1 MKTFK
6 LTAAQ
11 VSEKYFGE
19 ATDLATMQDEQ
30 KKFEKTLAKGLNKI
44 VSSTI
49 DENLTLTIVYEPIE
63 IVPPVL

>member
-19 ATDLATMQDEQ
+19 PADLATMQDEQ
-30 KKFEKTLAKGLNKI
+30 KKFEKTLTKGLNKI
-44 VSSTI
+44 ISSTI
-49 DENLTLTIVYEPIE
+49 DENLTLTIVYEPVI
-63 IVPPVL
+63 

>member
-19 ATDLATMQDEQ
+19 DVDLEIMKDEQ
-30 KKFEKTLAKGLNKI
+30 KKSEKSISKMNKI
-44 VSSTI
+44 ISSEI
-49 DENLTLTIVYEPIE
+49 DKDLTLTITYEPL
-63 IVPPVL
+63 PPVVMP

>member
-19 ATDLATMQDEQ
+19 DVDLEIMQDEQ
-30 KKFEKTLAKGLNKI
+30 KKCEKSISKMNKI
-44 VSSTI
+44 LSSEI
-49 DENLTLTIVYEPIE
+49 DKELTLTITYELL
-63 IVPPVL
+63 PPVVMP